1 MKHFIVIAK
10 LLVSQ
15 CLRSS
20 EVVDRRSYFDD
31 ERRDELVVGDARDG
45 GLGEGGLGDGL
56 GDAAERGGRRRQH
69 HGRRALHRHPHAAL
83 GRRAG
88 GARRPRPAQEVRRDH
103 RLELLVGN
111 RPRRLRV

>member
-1 MKHFIVIAK
+1 M
-10 LLVSQ
+10 S
-15 CLRSS
+15 RSS
-20 EVVDRRSYFDD
+20 NVVGRRSYFDD
-31 ERRDELVVGDARDG
+31 ERLDELIVGDSGDR

-69 HGRRALHRHPHAAL
+69 HGGRALHGDAHAAL
-83 GRRAG
+83 GRRARSPR
-88 GARRPRPAQEVRRDH
+88 ARPAQEVRRDH